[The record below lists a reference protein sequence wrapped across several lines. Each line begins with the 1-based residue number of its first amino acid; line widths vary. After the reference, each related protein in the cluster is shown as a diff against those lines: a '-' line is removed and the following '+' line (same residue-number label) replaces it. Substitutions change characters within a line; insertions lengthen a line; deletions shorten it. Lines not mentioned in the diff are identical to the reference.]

1 MIIGLVSVQLALDCQ
16 LELSLAK
23 FHLGEGDLFRQRAAS
38 IYGLVCSFDLSRG
51 GVTIKNDK
59 IWDNVPI
66 MVDPSPPPTF
76 GTFLKNVDPPL

>member
-1 MIIGLVSVQLALDCQ
+1 MLLVAQPKSRDYSGLRLVSVQLALDCQ

-51 GVTIKNDK
+51 SVTEKNF
-59 IWDNVPI
+59 V
-66 MVDPSPPPTF
+66 
-76 GTFLKNVDPPL
+76 L